1 MKKFFTFF
9 VLAFAFFF
17 TQTTEGKVTKL
28 VPGNNVYST
37 FVNAANGDTI
47 ELSEVGEYPWTT
59 TQNLSVT
66 TPKSITL
73 RAADGLT
80 TRPVI
85 KVKSSVGAIAF
96 MLFYN
101 AGTASGTLRFEG
113 IEFDGNRLLG
123 SLVAVKCSAGY
134 NLDIFMDNCYVH
146 DLYHSTL
153 TVIPFTYSNNLPLPG
168 GNPNPDSLVIKNS
181 IFDVTAAGVIYSS
194 GVGRPKNVVVDNSW
208 FKGSYSKG
216 VFSNVIGADNT
227 VKSYVFNH
235 CTFDG
240 NNTVDLNVNNID
252 GDPTSTTTISN
263 CVFTGN
269 TGTSTNN
276 LGTGGNYKDHCGV
289 YFTGTPNTVYKDN
302 LMDATTLKTDPL
314 IDSQGKATA
323 PEYLNAGSDGKTIG
337 FNPVRFLIN
346 TGLSKTAV
354 KTDLSVFVKGNQLT
368 VKGLNGNTSYKIFDI
383 SGKMVNSGLLDN
395 GSATISRLSKG
406 IYILKINEEPVKF
419 LIH

>member
-1 MKKFFTFF
+1 MKKIFTLF
-9 VLAFAFFF
+9 VFTLFVFLF
-17 TQTTEGKVTKL
+17 TQTAEGKITKL
-28 VPGNNVYST
+28 VPGNNVFST
-37 FVNAANGDTI
+37 FVSAANGDTI
-47 ELSEVGEYPWTT
+47 ELSQEGEYPWTT
-59 TQNLSVT
+59 TMNLSVT

-85 KVKSSVGAIAF
+85 KIKSSAGTIAF

-134 NLDIFMDNCYVH
+134 NLNIFMDNCYVH
-146 DLYHSTL
+146 NLYHSSL
-153 TVIPFTYSNNLPLPG
+153 TVIPFTYSNTLPS
-168 GNPNPDSLVIKNS
+168 GNPNPDSLVVRNS
-181 IFDVTAAGVIYSS
+181 IFNVTGAGVIYST

-208 FKGSYSKG
+208 FKGSYSSG
-216 VFSNVIGADNT
+216 VFSNLPGSTNT

-240 NNTVDLNVNNID
+240 NNTLDLNLNNID
-252 GDPTSTTTISN
+252 GDPTSTTVLSN

-269 TGTSTNN
+269 TGTATNN

-289 YFTGTPNTVYKDN
+289 YFTGTPNTVYQDN

-314 IDSQGKATA
+314 INPQGVATA
-323 PEYLNAGSDGKTIG
+323 AEYVNAGSDGKNIG
-337 FNPVRFLIN
+337 FNPVRFLIG
-346 TGLSKTAV
+346 TGLSKT
-354 KTDLSVFVKGNQLT
+354 TIETNLSVYQQGTQLI
-368 VKGLNGNTSYKIFDI
+368 VKGLNGDAPYRIFASTGKLI
-383 SGKMVNSGLLDN
+383 HSGVLNN
-395 GSATISRLSKG
+395 GSATVSHLSKG
-406 IYILKINEEPVKF
+406 IYILKVNETAAKF
-419 LIH
+419 VIY